1 MRRQRRRAVIMLA
14 GLMNAFLGTNI
25 GYSAGIIHLGLLE
38 KHKKSPNLVS
48 WAGALF
54 TSVFCLAGKK
64 GFLSLSLSPVH
75 VVDTNF
81 FLRISL

>member
-1 MRRQRRRAVIMLA
+1 MRRQSRRGVIMLA
-14 GLMNAFLGTNI
+14 GLMNAFLGASI

-38 KHKKSPNLVS
+38 KHKGSPNLVS

-64 GFLSLSLSPVH
+64 SNSLSLSLSRH
-75 VVDTNF
+75 
-81 FLRISL
+81 